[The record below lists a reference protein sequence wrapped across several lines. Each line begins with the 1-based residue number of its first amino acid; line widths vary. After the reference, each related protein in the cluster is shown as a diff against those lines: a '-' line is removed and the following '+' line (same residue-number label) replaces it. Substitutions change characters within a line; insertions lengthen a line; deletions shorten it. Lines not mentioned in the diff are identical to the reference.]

1 MFYGLENRPQKMKR
15 LPLIIILIIAI
26 GCSRTNRLNDSLN
39 EAEHLISAN
48 ELFASNN
55 LLDSIGAYIDEMPD
69 SMKARYY
76 YLHALS
82 NKKSRLPLSEDI
94 TLRHSVRYYRSTGD
108 SVNRQQCEILYGK
121 ALIDAHIEEGR
132 IGSMYLDSIINAS
145 LIKND
150 TATAIEILTNFYSTY
165 QESNSFLADE
175 IIYLLHR
182 LHNLNAVLDSR
193 MSFDFNYNQLFGLYY
208 LGSEN
213 KQRRDSSIIF
223 FENAL
228 RTCSTPADS
237 SALYSFV
244 LRNYIAAL
252 TEARQSH
259 KAIELCRQLIADS
272 AQHSKIA
279 YLDLAMAHIQAGNAD
294 SAGQYLDSLE
304 RNIPWY
310 TLQRDNL
317 GYIYSAMRLLQ
328 EYNTTGHYSMHEF
341 NKLNDYNSGSL
352 KFALDRLKQSQRTQ
366 RVNANR
372 ELKLRIDRQKR
383 NNWLMLFGIALIT
396 VTGGIVFYIKRHS
409 RIIAEKEDQIES
421 LLSTVRKLETDSTD
435 NNAIKRTMLQQL
447 GILKLVASN
456 PTTANQELLQAII
469 SVANREVDTDSLL
482 DWDDIYR
489 TMDYVYDRFYS
500 KLRDMY
506 GDILNEQEIRLCCL
520 LKSGFSTKEI
530 MLLTQQSLQ
539 TVYQRKSS
547 IRKKTGMPEKT
558 DIPEFI
564 EDRCRNRE

>member
-1 MFYGLENRPQKMKR
+1 M
-15 LPLIIILIIAI
+15 IAI
-26 GCSRTNRLNDSLN
+26 GCSQTNRLNDSLD
-39 EAEHLISAN
+39 EAEHLISAKAF
-48 ELFASNN
+48 FASNN
-55 LLDSIGAYIDEMPD
+55 LLDSIGTYIDKMPD

-82 NKKSRLPLSEDI
+82 NKRSQKPLSEDT
-94 TLRHSVRYYRSTGD
+94 TLRHSVEYYRSTGD
-108 SVNRQQCEILYGK
+108 SVKRLQCEILYGK

-132 IGSMYLDSIINAS
+132 IGAIYLDSIINAS
-145 LIKND
+145 LAKKD
-150 TATAIEILTNFYSTY
+150 TVSAIEILTTFYSTY

-175 IIYLLHR
+175 IIYILHR
-182 LHNLNAVLDSR
+182 LHDLKTVLDSR
-193 MSFDFNYNQLFGLYY
+193 MSNDFTYNQLFGLYY

-228 RTCSTPADS
+228 RACSTPADS
-237 SALYSFV
+237 SALYDFV
-244 LRNYIAAL
+244 LRNYISAL
-252 TEARQSH
+252 IEARQSH
-259 KAIELCRQLIADS
+259 KAIELCQSLIADS
-272 AQHSKIA
+272 TSHSTIV
-279 YLDLAMAHIQAGNAD
+279 YLDLAMAHMQSGNAD
-294 SAGQYLDSLE
+294 IAGEYLDSLE
-304 RNIPWY
+304 KNIAWY
-310 TLQRDNL
+310 QLHRDNL
-317 GYIYSAMRLLQ
+317 GYVYNAMRLLQ
-328 EYNTTGHYSMHEF
+328 EYHTTGHYSMHEF
-341 NKLNDYNSGSL
+341 NKLNDYNRGSF
-352 KFALDRLKQSQRTQ
+352 KFTLERLKQSKRAQS
-366 RVNANR
+366 VNIRR

-383 NNWLMLFGIALIT
+383 DNWLILLGVTLIAVTTGIIL
-396 VTGGIVFYIKRHS
+396 YIKRHS

-421 LLSTVRKLETDSTD
+421 LLNTVKKLETDNTD

-469 SVANREVDTDSLL
+469 SVANREVDTESLL

-489 TMDYVYDRFYS
+489 TMDYVYDRFHS
-500 KLRDMY
+500 KLRDVY

-530 MLLTQQSLQ
+530 MLVTQQSLQ

-547 IRKKTGMPEKT
+547 IRKKTGMPEKA

-564 EDRCRNRE
+564 EDACRNKE